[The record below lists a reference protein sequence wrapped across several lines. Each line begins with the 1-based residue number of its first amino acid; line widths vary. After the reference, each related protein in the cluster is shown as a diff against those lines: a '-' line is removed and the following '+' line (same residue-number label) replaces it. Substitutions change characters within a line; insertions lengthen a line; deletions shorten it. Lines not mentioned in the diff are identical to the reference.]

1 MDARKDLNYRVLA
14 VFAPVLILTGV
25 LGFVLPPGPMSN
37 APAYNVFHIVF
48 GALGGLLVLAG
59 RPGPIRSF
67 NLWFGVIDLYQAVA
81 SYFEL
86 FPAEYF
92 RWLWGDD
99 VLHVVIGAG
108 LVAIGLAGGRREAS

>member
-1 MDARKDLNYRVLA
+1 MDVRKDLNYRVLA

-37 APAYNVFHIVF
+37 APAYNIFHIVF
-48 GALGGLLVLAG
+48 GALGGLLVLGGRAG
-59 RPGPIRSF
+59 GIRGF
-67 NLWFGVIDLYQAVA
+67 NLGFGLIDLYQAVA
-81 SYFEL
+81 SCWGL

-92 RWLWGDD
+92 RWKWGDD

-108 LVAIGLAGGRREAS
+108 LVAVGMAGRRR